1 MAAPSSD
8 QPAATPPARPW
19 IRNACWDLGCLAFC
33 WLPFYGWAV
42 FGLGLDGSWAAKSQ
56 QTGLAWATAVA
67 LATTYVHRH
76 YTFVLVYGDR
86 DTFRLR
92 ARDFLLAP
100 LVVFLVVG
108 VCRGVYGALRGD
120 PEWAWFGSGT
130 WQAVMITVGVW
141 NVWHTL
147 MQRYGILRIY
157 AGKAGHGLQERAHG
171 RRDLALLWSSVI
183 LVSWITLLLRAS
195 TFAGQGNAR
204 LALKVMGP
212 WLAGPWPWVLLA
224 VLGLAWIG
232 VSLVWLR
239 GELRAELAW
248 RSRVPRWMFF
258 ASTLALLAVF
268 VVHGPIVGYLCFG
281 VAHALEYVAFV
292 HHFGQQKF
300 APASRPEKRSLAA
313 RLLRQPLHTAP
324 LLIGGLLLAFVLLYD
339 QRRAD
344 VYLVYY
350 MGTSMLHFLFD
361 GWIWKV
367 RRPEV
372 RAQLG
377 VA

>member
-1 MAAPSSD
+1 MAAPHD
-8 QPAATPPARPW
+8 QPAASQPARPW
-19 IRNACWDLGCLAFC
+19 IRNACWDIGCLAFC
-33 WLPFYGWAV
+33 WLPFYVWAV
-42 FGLGLDGSWAAKSQ
+42 FGLGLDGSWAAKQ
-56 QTGLAWATAVA
+56 QQVGLAWATAVA
-67 LATTYVHRH
+67 LAATYVHRH

-86 DTFRLR
+86 DTFRVR

-100 LVVFLVVG
+100 LIVFALVG
-108 VCRGVYGALRGD
+108 LGRGLHGALRGD
-120 PEWAWFGSGT
+120 PEWAWFGGGT
-130 WQAVMITVGVW
+130 WQAVLITVGVW

-183 LVSWITLLLRAS
+183 LVSWVTLLLRGS

-204 LALKVMGP
+204 LALKVMNP
-212 WLAGPWPWVLLA
+212 VLAGPWPWLVLAALA
-224 VLGLAWIG
+224 AAWAA
-232 VSLVWLR
+232 VAAVWMR
-239 GELRAELAW
+239 HELRAELAW
-248 RSRVPRWMFF
+248 RARAPRWTFLG
-258 ASTLALLAVF
+258 STLALLAVF

-281 VAHALEYVAFV
+281 VAHALEYIAFV

-300 APASRPEKRSLAA
+300 APANRPVRSPASL
-313 RLLRQPLHTAP
+313 LLRRPLYTAP

-344 VYLVYY
+344 LYMVYY

-372 RAQLG
+372 RAPLG

>member
-8 QPAATPPARPW
+8 QPAAAPPARPW
-19 IRNACWDLGCLAFC
+19 IRNAWWDLGCLAFC
-33 WLPFYGWAV
+33 WLPFYVWAV

-56 QTGLAWATAVA
+56 QVSLAWATAVA
-67 LATTYVHRH
+67 LAATYVHRH

-86 DTFRLR
+86 DTFRVR
-92 ARDFLLAP
+92 ARDFVLAP
-100 LVVFLVVG
+100 LVVFAVVG
-108 VCRGVYGALRGD
+108 VGRGVHGALRGD
-120 PEWAWFGSGT
+120 PEWAWFGAGT
-130 WQAVMITVGVW
+130 WQTVMITVGVW

-157 AGKAGHGLQERAHG
+157 AGKAGRGLQERAHG

-183 LVSWITLLLRAS
+183 LVSWLTLLFRGS

-204 LALKVMGP
+204 LALKVMNP
-212 WLAGPWPWVLLA
+212 WLAGPWPWVVLA
-224 VLGLAWIG
+224 ALALAWSG
-232 VSLVWLR
+232 VAAVWLR
-239 GELRAELAW
+239 HELRAELAW
-248 RSRVPRWMFF
+248 SARAPRWLFLG
-258 ASTLALLAVF
+258 STLALLAVF

-281 VAHALEYVAFV
+281 VAHALEYIAFV

-300 APASRPEKRSLAA
+300 APATRPERRSLAA
-313 RLLRQPLHTAP
+313 MLLRRPLHTAP

-372 RAQLG
+372 RAPLG

>member
-1 MAAPSSD
+1 MAVPSPD
-8 QPAATPPARPW
+8 RPLPAPARAW
-19 IRNACWDLGCLAFC
+19 LRNACWDLGCLGFC
-33 WLPFYGWAV
+33 WLPFYVWAV
-42 FGLGLDGSWAAKSQ
+42 FGLGLDGSWAAGQKQ
-56 QTGLAWATAVA
+56 ALALATAVA

-92 ARDFLLAP
+92 ARDFVLAP
-100 LVVFLVVG
+100 LLVFAVIA
-108 VCRGVYGALRGD
+108 VCRGLHGALRGD
-120 PEWAWFGSGT
+120 PEWSWLGSGS
-130 WQAVMITVGVW
+130 WQALMITVGVW

-171 RRDLALLWSSVI
+171 RRDLAVLWGSVI
-183 LVSWITLLLRAS
+183 LVSWITLLLRTS

-204 LALKVMGP
+204 KVLRIAEP
-212 WLAGPWPWVLLA
+212 LLAGVWPWVLLA
-224 VLGLAWIG
+224 VLAAGWLVVLG
-232 VSLVWLR
+232 VWLR
-239 GELRAELAW
+239 HELRAELTL
-248 RSRVPRWMFF
+248 RTRLPRWLFL
-258 ASTLALLAVF
+258 ASTLALLTVF

-281 VAHALEYVAFV
+281 MAHALEYIAFV

-300 APASRPEKRSLAA
+300 ARGPEVRSPAAL
-313 RLLRQPLHTAP
+313 LLRRPLQTAP

-344 VYLVYY
+344 LYLIYY
-350 MGTSMLHFLFD
+350 TGTSALHFMFD

-372 RAQLG
+372 RTPLG